1 MRLNLDPLCPETRSP
16 KGLGHSLLN
25 FFNRAIFL
33 DEASYLCG
41 EICDYDTKG

>member
-1 MRLNLDPLCPETRSP
+1 MRLNLDPLCPETRFP

-33 DEASYLCG
+33 DEASYLYG

>member
-1 MRLNLDPLCPETRSP
+1 MRLNPDPLCSETRSP

-33 DEASYLCG
+33 DEASYLYG
-41 EICDYDTKG
+41 EICDYDTKE

>member
-16 KGLGHSLLN
+16 KELGYSLLN

-33 DEASYLCG
+33 G
-41 EICDYDTKG
+41 

>member
-1 MRLNLDPLCPETRSP
+1 MRLNRDPLCSETRSST
-16 KGLGHSLLN
+16 GLGHSLLN

-33 DEASYLCG
+33 DEASHLYG

>member
-1 MRLNLDPLCPETRSP
+1 MRLNRDPLCSETRSS
-16 KGLGHSLLN
+16 KGLGRSLLN

-33 DEASYLCG
+33 DEASCLYG

>member
-1 MRLNLDPLCPETRSP
+1 MHLNLDPLCSETRSP
-16 KGLGHSLLN
+16 KGLEHSLLN

>member
-33 DEASYLCG
+33 DEASDLYG

>member
-1 MRLNLDPLCPETRSP
+1 MRLNLDTLCSETRSL
-16 KGLGHSLLN
+16 KGSGYSLLN

-33 DEASYLCG
+33 DEASYLYG